1 MRQMSKG
8 FFLSF
13 EGGEGAGK
21 TTLIQKVADTLTKN
35 NHQVLITREPGGTP
49 LGEKIRTL
57 LLDTEGPMT
66 PQSELCLFLASRSEH
81 LQQVILP
88 ALQKGTVV
96 LCDRFNDSSIAYQGS
111 GRDLG
116 IPLVKNL
123 CNTICNNINP
133 DLTFYLD
140 LSPKE
145 AFKRLQSAH
154 DRIESEEQS
163 FHQKVRQGYLK
174 LAKQEPDRIKI
185 LDATLTKEEV
195 FENAK
200 VHLRSLV

>member
-1 MRQMSKG
+1 MSKG

>member
-1 MRQMSKG
+1 MSKG

-185 LDATLTKEEV
+185 LDATLSKEEV